1 MSLRRA
7 SAPSNFLPFL
17 QWFAAYSRSDW
28 KGDWR
33 AGCTVGVLL
42 VPQAM
47 AYATIA
53 GLPVV
58 YGLYAA
64 LVPPLVYGFLGNSRS
79 LAVGPVAMDSLL
91 VAAGL
96 SGLAAVG
103 SDAYIQWALL
113 LALMVGT
120 MQWTMGR
127 LKMGFLIHFLSRP
140 VISGFTTAAAL
151 LIGVHQLPALLGIA
165 VERTAR
171 LHVLLGELWLHFP
184 SLHMPTAML
193 GLSSFGLMWA
203 LKKWAPQW
211 PSALL
216 LLVAG
221 TSCSWFW
228 GWSGFGILTVG
239 NVPQGLPSFT
249 VPSVSLGRIE
259 TLLPMA
265 ATLALVSFVEAM
277 GVTKALATS
286 TPNDVKP
293 NDELKALG
301 WANLLGSLFQGYP
314 TSGGFSRSAVA
325 HHAGAKTPAA
335 SWVAASVVGMTLL
348 FLTPLFQHLP
358 FAVLAAMIMVAVMG
372 LVDVKYLRVLW
383 QQDRLEAGI
392 LALTALVTLW
402 ISLPMGMA
410 IGALAGL
417 GVLVQR
423 MMQPHVAELGKV
435 QGVYRNRMRFP
446 EAETDPRILIVRYD
460 GPLTFANRAHFE
472 SEMERLVHGK
482 GPTLQLIVL
491 QADTISYI
499 DATSRETIKALVNQW
514 HQKGWKTSISGA
526 IGPVRDA
533 LAKDGLLMADQL
545 SFQISVDHAVQQFNQ
560 PGSVPDAAM
569 HLAQQHSSSTS

>member
-1 MSLRRA
+1 
-7 SAPSNFLPFL
+7 
-17 QWFAAYSRSDW
+17 
-28 KGDWR
+28 
-33 AGCTVGVLL
+33 
-42 VPQAM
+42 
-47 AYATIA
+47 
-53 GLPVV
+53 
-58 YGLYAA
+58 
-64 LVPPLVYGFLGNSRS
+64 
-79 LAVGPVAMDSLL
+79 MDSLL

-171 LHVLLGELWLHFP
+171 LHVLLGELWLHLP
-184 SLHMPTAML
+184 SLHTPTAML

-392 LALTALVTLW
+392 LALTALATLW

>member
-7 SAPSNFLPFL
+7 SAPCNFLPFL

-28 KGDWR
+28 TGDWR
-33 AGCTVGVLL
+33 AGCTVGALL

-64 LVPPLVYGFLGNSRS
+64 LVPPLVYGFLGSSRS

-113 LALMVGT
+113 LALMVGAI
-120 MQWTMGR
+120 QWTMGR

-171 LHVLLGELWLHFP
+171 LHVLLGELWHHLP
-184 SLHMPTAML
+184 SLHMRTAML

-203 LKKWAPQW
+203 LKKWVPQW

-221 TSCSWFW
+221 TFCSWFW
-228 GWSGFGILTVG
+228 AWSGFGILTVG
-239 NVPQGLPSFT
+239 NVPQGLPTFT
-249 VPSVSLGRIE
+249 VPSVSLERIE

-286 TPNDVKP
+286 TPNDVNP

-325 HHAGAKTPAA
+325 HQAGAQTPAA
-335 SWVAASVVGMTLL
+335 SWVTASVVGMTLL

-402 ISLPMGMA
+402 VSLPMGMA

-435 QGVYRNRMRFP
+435 QGVYRNLIRFP
-446 EAETDPRILIVRYD
+446 EAETEPGILIVRYD

-472 SEMERLVHGK
+472 SEMEHLVHGK
-482 GPTLQLIVL
+482 GPALQLIVL

-533 LAKDGLLMADQL
+533 LAKDGLLMADRL

-560 PGSVPDAAM
+560 PGSVPDAAKR
-569 HLAQQHSSSTS
+569 LAQQHSSSTS

>member
-17 QWFAAYSRSDW
+17 QWFAAYSRSEW

-64 LVPPLVYGFLGNSRS
+64 LVPPLVYGFLGSSRS

-120 MQWTMGR
+120 IQWTMGR

-171 LHVLLGELWLHFP
+171 LHVLLGELWLHLP

-325 HHAGAKTPAA
+325 HHAGAQTPAA

-435 QGVYRNRMRFP
+435 QGVYRNLMRFP
-446 EAETDPRILIVRYD
+446 EAETDPGILIVRYD

-545 SFQISVDHAVQQFNQ
+545 SFQISVDHAVQQFIE
-560 PGSVPDAAM
+560 PGSVPDAAK